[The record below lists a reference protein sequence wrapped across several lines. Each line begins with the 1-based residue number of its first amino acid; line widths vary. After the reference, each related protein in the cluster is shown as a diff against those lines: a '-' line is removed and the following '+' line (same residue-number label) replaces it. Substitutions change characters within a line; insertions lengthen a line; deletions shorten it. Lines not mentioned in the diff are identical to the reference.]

1 MLRNYVTTQLRKS
14 KQEYLKSIV
23 CQSRKQPKKLW
34 TEIGKML
41 GQCGRPSIRLLRT
54 EKGDITGCCDVARAI
69 NTFFIERIEHMAACI
84 DDEAGQPIQD
94 EQTIMVPQF
103 NFTPV
108 NESTVIDLLRN
119 LDVRKA
125 TGCDKIQ
132 ARALKLTAAAIARPL
147 CCLFNLSLKTTQIP
161 LEWKS
166 ANITPLLKH
175 GDETQMEN
183 YRPISVLPVVAKVM
197 ERIVFNQ
204 LYCFLQEH
212 SLLTQ
217 HQSGFR
223 PNHCTQDVLIGTV
236 DEWLKGVDNNHIVA
250 ALFLDLSKAFD
261 MIDHKLLLRKM
272 RLEFGVMGEAGDWF
286 QAYLSGRRQRV
297 CIGKV
302 NSPWLIPR
310 FGVPQGS
317 ILGPLMFYSI
327 RE

>member
-1 MLRNYVTTQLRKS
+1 MVRNYVTTQLRKS

-41 GQCGRPSIRLLRT
+41 GQCGRPSIRLLRM

-69 NTFFIERIEHMAACI
+69 NTFFIERIEHMAACN

-147 CCLFNLSLKTTQIP
+147 HCRFNLSLKTTQIP

-197 ERIVFNQ
+197 ECIVFNQ

-212 SLLTQ
+212 SLLT
-217 HQSGFR
+217 
-223 PNHCTQDVLIGTV
+223 
-236 DEWLKGVDNNHIVA
+236 
-250 ALFLDLSKAFD
+250 
-261 MIDHKLLLRKM
+261 
-272 RLEFGVMGEAGDWF
+272 
-286 QAYLSGRRQRV
+286 
-297 CIGKV
+297 
-302 NSPWLIPR
+302 
-310 FGVPQGS
+310 
-317 ILGPLMFYSI
+317 
-327 RE
+327 

>member
-1 MLRNYVTTQLRKS
+1 MLIRVRNQQWKKAKTTKDEQAWIEYRMLRNYVTTQLRKS

-23 CQSRKQPKKLW
+23 RQSRKQPKKLW

-94 EQTIMVPQF
+94 EQTILVPQF

-132 ARALKLTAAAIARPL
+132 ATALKLTAAAIARPL
-147 CCLFNLSLKTTQIP
+147 CCLFNLNLQTTQIP

-175 GDETQMEN
+175 GDETNGEL
-183 YRPISVLPVVAKVM
+183 STHL
-197 ERIVFNQ
+197 
-204 LYCFLQEH
+204 CFAGC
-212 SLLTQ
+212 S
-217 HQSGFR
+217 QSYGT
-223 PNHCTQDVLIGTV
+223 HCV
-236 DEWLKGVDNNHIVA
+236 
-250 ALFLDLSKAFD
+250 
-261 MIDHKLLLRKM
+261 
-272 RLEFGVMGEAGDWF
+272 
-286 QAYLSGRRQRV
+286 
-297 CIGKV
+297 
-302 NSPWLIPR
+302 
-310 FGVPQGS
+310 
-317 ILGPLMFYSI
+317 
-327 RE
+327 